1 MPETTDSPL
10 QFPCAFPI
18 KIMGGRV
25 DHFAS
30 SICELVQQHD
40 PSFDPSTIEMRPSR
54 HGNYLGLTVTIQ
66 AQSRQQL
73 DDLYLALTQH
83 PLVKVVL

>member
-1 MPETTDSPL
+1 MNNSSDSL
-10 QFPCAFPI
+10 LKFPCAFPI

-30 SICELVQQHD
+30 TICELVQQHD
-40 PSFDPSTIEMRPSR
+40 PSFDPSTVEMRPSR

-66 AQSRQQL
+66 AKSREQL
-73 DDLYLALTQH
+73 DALYQALTQH